1 MGESLLEP
9 QEDLQRTHQER
20 GHPPRGKEE
29 DGRGKLRHEQRPGPG
44 KVRRL
49 HKVESGGLD
58 FFHMDSRQR
67 SASPLPRDEGRVKAT

>member
-29 DGRGKLRHEQRPGPG
+29 GGRGKLRHEQRPGPG
-44 KVRRL
+44 DVRRL
-49 HKVESGGLD
+49 RKVEGGGLD
-58 FFHMDSRQR
+58 FFHIGSRQR
-67 SASPLPRDEGRVKAT
+67 SASPLPRDECQAKAS